1 MLISLRRECDELE
14 GWSPPPPTEELVGTE
29 DVQPYGMV
37 HVLTVAAFILPLG
50 LDTFALSAALG
61 IAGLSARERLRA
73 SLVLTAFEAGMPIV
87 GFLIGSGIGTALGT
101 YSDYGAAAVLIGV
114 GLFMLWPRGDDG
126 DKEGLMLLQKAR
138 GAAIIG
144 LGLGIS
150 LDELAVGF
158 GGGLLRLPLLVLS
171 VLIGLQAFV
180 AAQVGM
186 WVGARL
192 GDEAREWAE
201 RLAGLLLIGA
211 GILVSIERIART

>member
-1 MLISLRRECDELE
+1 
-14 GWSPPPPTEELVGTE
+14 
-29 DVQPYGMV
+29 MV

-61 IAGLSARERLRA
+61 IAGLSAREGLRA

-87 GFLIGSGIGTALGT
+87 GFFIGSGIGTALGT

-114 GLFMLWPRGDDG
+114 GLFMLWRRGDDG
-126 DKEGLMLLQKAR
+126 DNERLMLLQKAR

-158 GGGLLRLPLLVLS
+158 GGGLLRLPLIVLS
-171 VLIGLQAFV
+171 VLIACQAFL

-186 WVGARL
+186 RVGAKL

-211 GILVSIERIART
+211 GVLVAVERSANI